1 MSTIVSSD
9 GLMYESAVRDMK
21 AWSDL
26 SLHGRREGIISG
38 HCTPLEQSPPNV
50 MLRTFV
56 SSACGAR
63 NFYTGT
69 ATFEPGAT
77 LPPHTHKVSEAV
89 TILEGHATVFVEGR
103 RYRLGPLDSIHVPAL
118 LAHSVRND
126 DLDAVMIAHST
137 FAEPEPTRAF
147 TDQAFNIEHLAAA
160 DSTGPEH
167 LRRFETIETY
177 ELADGAVFRDLFA
190 KRFGAVGICGG
201 YGRFLP
207 GSSLPCHVHQFDESI
222 TIVTGE
228 ALCQVQGHEYKLSA
242 YDTAFVPEGRA
253 HRFFNA
259 SDKPMAMI
267 WVYAGDEPDRT
278 LVDAGYCSGS
288 IPILEDMRIR

>member
-1 MSTIVSSD
+1 MILKKERT
-9 GLMYESAVRDMK
+9 LNQHES
-21 AWSDL
+21 
-26 SLHGRREGIISG
+26 REHIFSG
-38 HCTPLEQSPPNV
+38 HCAPMEESPPGV
-50 MLRTFV
+50 ALRTFV

-69 ATFEPGAT
+69 ATFLPGAA
-77 LPPHTHKVSEAV
+77 LPLHTHQVSEAV
-89 TILEGHATVFVEGR
+89 TVLEGHATVFVEGR
-103 RYRLGPLDSIHVPAL
+103 RYRLGPLDSLHIPAFI
-118 LAHSVRND
+118 AHSVKND
-126 DLDAVMIAHST
+126 DLDSAMIAHST
-137 FAEPEPTRAF
+137 FAEPQPTRAF
-147 TDQAFNIEHLAAA
+147 TSQAFDVQHRGTDNL
-160 DSTGPEH
+160 TGPEH
-167 LRRFETIETY
+167 LRRFETSEFY
-177 ELADGAVFRDLFA
+177 ELADGAVFCDLFA

-228 ALCQVQGHEYKLSA
+228 AICQVQGQEYKLSG

-253 HRFFNA
+253 HRFFNV
-259 SDKPMAMI
+259 SEQPMAMI

-288 IPILEDMRIR
+288 ISNSEDSRIG

>member
-1 MSTIVSSD
+1 M
-9 GLMYESAVRDMK
+9 EK
-21 AWSDL
+21 
-26 SLHGRREGIISG
+26 
-38 HCTPLEQSPPNV
+38 SPPGV
-50 MLRTFV
+50 ALRTFV

-69 ATFEPGAT
+69 ATFQHMAA
-77 LPPHTHKVSEAV
+77 LPLHTHQVSEAV
-89 TILEGHATVFVEGR
+89 IVLEGHATVFVEGR
-103 RYRLGPLDSIHVPAL
+103 RYRLGPLDSIHVPAFI
-118 LAHSVRND
+118 AHSVAND
-126 DLDAVMIAHST
+126 DLNAPMIAHST
-137 FAEPEPTRAF
+137 FAEPQPTRTF
-147 TDQAFNIEHLAAA
+147 TDQAFDVQHHGA
-160 DSTGPEH
+160 DNSTGPEC
-167 LRRFETIETY
+167 LRRFETSENY
-177 ELADGAVFRDLFA
+177 ELADGAVFCDLFA

-228 ALCQVQGHEYKLSA
+228 ALCQVQGHEYKLSG

-259 SDKPMAMI
+259 SEKPMAMI

-288 IPILEDMRIR
+288 IPISENRRIG